1 LVYRA
6 DIDYKSAA
14 AGTRR
19 PLARYDLSEY
29 RAEFEWMI
37 EERRENDGT
46 GTTQTVIRAVGTGGN
61 GPL

>member
-1 LVYRA
+1 
-6 DIDYKSAA
+6 
-14 AGTRR
+14 
-19 PLARYDLSEY
+19 LARYDLSEY